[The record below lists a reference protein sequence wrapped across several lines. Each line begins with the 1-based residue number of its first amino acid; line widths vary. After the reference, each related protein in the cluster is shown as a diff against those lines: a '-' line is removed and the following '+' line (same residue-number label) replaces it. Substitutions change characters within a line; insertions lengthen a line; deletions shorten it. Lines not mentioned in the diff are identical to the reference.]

1 MDYNLCVPKSARQ
14 GPHGLSGDPG
24 FVDPTR
30 VADAAKLWRRSG
42 VFWLREGSPA
52 IGNPGITMPGL
63 SLKRY
68 SLFVWH
74 DGASPDAA
82 AERGDKH
89 HGVVRWVK

>member
-1 MDYNLCVPKSARQ
+1 VDYNLCVPKSARQ

-30 VADAAKLWRRSG
+30 G
-42 VFWLREGSPA
+42 VFWLWEGSPA